1 MGRKITRR
9 AFYVEETSRAPRG
22 EGEANGAH
30 LYNRKLSSFFYP
42 SRGRREKK
50 RERERG
56 EKNFPTIPVYPFAV
70 VSGIILSGRR
80 RRRRE
85 KRERE
90 RESVSTSKR
99 A

>member
-1 MGRKITRR
+1 
-9 AFYVEETSRAPRG
+9 
-22 EGEANGAH
+22 

-50 RERERG
+50 RERERERG
-56 EKNFPTIPVYPFAV
+56 EKNFPTFPVYPFAV

>member
-1 MGRKITRR
+1 
-9 AFYVEETSRAPRG
+9 
-22 EGEANGAH
+22 
-30 LYNRKLSSFFYP
+30 LYNRKLSSFFIHP
-42 SRGRREKK
+42 ARGRCEKE
-50 RERERG
+50 REREERRRI
-56 EKNFPTIPVYPFAV
+56 FRHFRSTLCR
-70 VSGIILSGRR
+70 SGLGNKILSGR